1 LCPDPFRVREPNKA
15 PRSLKIAQPFKAGVL
30 KGVETSPA
38 RDERTACRP
47 SGTLFSFTFEDP
59 SAKALGYFRIVLWP
73 LSPIAAQR
81 PLPTFA
87 EARLSIMAR
96 RILNAAM
103 EALRI
108 FRSLDKTQRATF
120 LACFL
125 GWTLD
130 ALDFF
135 LLTFVVKDVAAEF
148 SVSIVKVTFAITL
161 TLMMRPLG
169 ALIFGLLGDR
179 FGRRVPLMVDIIFYS
194 LMELLTAFSPNYTI
208 FLVFRALY
216 GVGMGGEW
224 GLGASLAM
232 ESLPA
237 RARGLAS
244 GVLQQGY
251 AFGFLLAAVVYWVV
265 FPHFG
270 WRALFV
276 VGALPALL
284 VIYIRAHV
292 PESPV
297 WERQQT
303 TGSPSLGFGR
313 FMKEHW
319 RLFIYAV
326 LLMTAFN
333 YMSHGT
339 QDLYPTFLQKQRG
352 LSVNQTASIA
362 IIYNLGAICGGT
374 LLGYLSQ
381 NLGRRRTIMIAAV
394 LGIFLI
400 PVWILSPTIPLLIV
414 GGFFMQFMVQGAWG
428 VVPVHLN
435 ELSPPAW
442 RGTFPGVV
450 YQLGN
455 FFSANAAMLQAKL
468 AEHFVRPNGQPN
480 YALTMACV
488 TLAVFLVLIFLAAIG
503 REERGREF

>member
-1 LCPDPFRVREPNKA
+1 MEAIRIY
-15 PRSLKIAQPFKAGVL
+15 RSLNQV
-30 KGVETSPA
+30 
-38 RDERTACRP
+38 
-47 SGTLFSFTFEDP
+47 
-59 SAKALGYFRIVLWP
+59 
-73 LSPIAAQR
+73 QR
-81 PLPTFA
+81 
-87 EARLSIMAR
+87 
-96 RILNAAM
+96 
-103 EALRI
+103 
-108 FRSLDKTQRATF
+108 KTF

-148 SVSIVKVTFAITL
+148 SVSIVEVTFAITL

-169 ALIFGLLGDR
+169 ALIFGMLADR

-194 LMELLTAFSPNYTI
+194 LMELLTAFSPSYI
-208 FLVFRALY
+208 VFLIFRALY
-216 GVGMGGEW
+216 GIGMGGEW

-237 RARGLAS
+237 KARGLAS

-251 AFGFLLAAVVYWVV
+251 SCGFLLAAVVYWVV

-270 WRALFV
+270 WRALFI

-297 WERQQT
+297 WERQRRSAKDT
-303 TGSPSLGFGR
+303 SLAVGR
-313 FMKEHW
+313 MIRENW
-319 RLFIYAV
+319 RLLIYAV

-339 QDLYPTFLQKQRG
+339 QDLYPTFLKEQRG
-352 LSVNQTASIA
+352 FSVNQIAPIA

-374 LLGYLSQ
+374 ILGFYSQ
-381 NLGRRRTIMIAAV
+381 RWGRRRTIMIAAG
-394 LGIFLI
+394 LGILLI
-400 PVWILSPTIPLLIV
+400 PAWIFSPAFPLLIA

-450 YQLGN
+450 YQVGN
-455 FFSANAAMLQAKL
+455 FLSATAAMLQAKL
-468 AEHFVRPNGQPN
+468 AEYFVRPNGQPD

-488 TLAVFLVLIFLAAIG
+488 TLAVFVALIVLAAIG
-503 REERGREF
+503 RENRGIEF